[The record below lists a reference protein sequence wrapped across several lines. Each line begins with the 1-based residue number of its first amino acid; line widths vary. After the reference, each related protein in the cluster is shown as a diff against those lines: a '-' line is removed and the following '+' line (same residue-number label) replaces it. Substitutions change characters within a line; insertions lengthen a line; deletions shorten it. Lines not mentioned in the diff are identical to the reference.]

1 MRKNKK
7 KIMAVC
13 LSASL
18 VCGMIG
24 ATAYASSSDSDNKE
38 PDTKD
43 TAWEAA
49 GENETAA
56 EKDETVYVLAGAD
69 GSVNKII
76 VSDWI
81 KNTLGSASLYDA
93 SELTDV
99 VNVKGEESYTMNGEN
114 MRVWDAEGNDIYYQ
128 GNIEKELP
136 VKLSVT
142 YTLDKKA
149 VSPSE
154 LAGKSGHLTMRF
166 DYENNQYEMV
176 EIDGRQ
182 EKIYVPFAMVTGML
196 LDNAVFRNVEVSNGK
211 LINDGNRTVVVGI
224 ALPGL
229 QENLNIEKEDLDI
242 PDYVEISADVTD
254 FELMTTMTV
263 ATNEIFNQF
272 DDASLDDFDSLS
284 DSFGELTDAM
294 DQLMDGSA
302 QLYEGL
308 NTLYEKSGDLID
320 GINQLADGAKALKD
334 GTGELAAGAAMLADG
349 AGDMASG
356 IDQLLAGATELSSGT
371 ADLSAGT
378 AQLKSGSTELS
389 AGLDT
394 LSSNSA
400 ALNGGAKQV
409 FDTLLAAADS
419 QIAAAGLTV
428 DKLTIN
434 NYADVLDGVIASLD
448 EETIYDM
455 AYQAAL
461 KQVTEAVYAQ
471 ESAVRAAVTEAVKAQ
486 ITQKVREQVVPAVR
500 AAVKEQVL
508 AKFGMTTETYDA
520 AVAAGQIPEAQ
531 QKLIEAAIEAQMNTD
546 DVQAVITEQVNENVE
561 AQMASEEVAA
571 MIDAQTESQMQALI
585 DQNMASEKVQGQI
598 AAAVEKAE
606 DGVSGLVSLKA
617 QLDSYNEFYQGV
629 LTYTKGVDSAA
640 VGAAALKNGAGA
652 LEEGAAALDAGA
664 EAIKTGI
671 GVLKNGA
678 DSLKE
683 GTANLKGG
691 AGSLDSGAGDLYN
704 GILSLKD
711 GSDALAGG
719 VKQLRDGSMEL
730 SDGLKQFKEEGIQKL
745 ADVVD
750 GDLNGL
756 ITRLRAT
763 SDVSKNY
770 KSFSGISDEMEGQVK
785 FIYRTDSIKK

>member
-1 MRKNKK
+1 MKKNKK
-7 KIMAVC
+7 RIMAVC
-13 LSASL
+13 LSAAL

-24 ATAYASSSDSDNKE
+24 ATVYAAASESDNKK
-38 PDTKD
+38 PDTKPVVR
-43 TAWEAA
+43 EAA
-49 GENETAA
+49 GENEPAA

-81 KNTLGSASLYDA
+81 KNTLGSSSLHDT

-142 YTLDKKA
+142 YMLDGRT

-176 EIDGRQ
+176 EIDGKRK
-182 EKIYVPFAMVTGML
+182 KIYVPFAMVTGML
-196 LDNAVFRNVEVSNGK
+196 LDNDVFRNVEVSNGK
-211 LINDGNRTVVVGI
+211 LINDGDHTVVVGI

-229 QENLNIEKEDLDI
+229 QENLDIEKEDLDI

-263 ATNEIFNQF
+263 AANEIFNEF
-272 DDASLDDFDSLS
+272 DNASLDDFDSLS

-320 GINQLADGAKALKD
+320 GINQLADGAKVLKD
-334 GTGELAAGAAMLADG
+334 GTGELAAGTVTLDDG
-349 AGDMASG
+349 AGELVSG
-356 IDQLLAGATELSSGT
+356 IEQLLAGAAELSSGT
-371 ADLSAGT
+371 ADLSGGT

-428 DKLTIN
+428 EKLTID
-434 NYADVLDGVIASLD
+434 NYADVLNGVIASLD
-448 EETIYDM
+448 EEKVYDM
-455 AYQAAL
+455 AYQTAL
-461 KQVTEAVYAQ
+461 KQVTEAVEAQ
-471 ESAVRAAVTEAVKAQ
+471 RDVIRAAVAE
-486 ITQKVREQVVPAVR
+486 KVLESM
-500 AAVKEQVL
+500 
-508 AKFGMTTETYDA
+508 GMTSESYQA
-520 AVAAGQIPEAQ
+520 AVAAGIISEEQQAQ
-531 QKLIEAAIEAQMNTD
+531 IEA
-546 DVQAVITEQVNENVE
+546 V
-561 AQMASEEVAA
+561 
-571 MIDAQTESQMQALI
+571 IDAQTESQMRALI
-585 DQNMASEKVQGQI
+585 DQNMASEEVQGQI
-598 AAAVEKAE
+598 AAAVEKAGE
-606 DGVSGLVSLKA
+606 GASGLVSLKT
-617 QLDSYNEFYQGV
+617 QLDSYHEFYQGI
-629 LTYTKGVDSAA
+629 LAYTSGVDSAA
-640 VGAAALKNGAGA
+640 LGAAALKNGAVT
-652 LEEGAAALDAGA
+652 LDEGAAALDTGAGA
-664 EAIKTGI
+664 LKTGI
-671 GVLKNGA
+671 GALKGGA
-678 DSLKE
+678 DSLKK
-683 GTANLKGG
+683 GTADLKTG
-691 AGSLDSGAGDLYN
+691 AGSLDSGAGELYN
-704 GILSLKD
+704 GILLLKG
-711 GSDALAGG
+711 GSDALADG

-730 SDGLKQFKEEGIQKL
+730 RDGLKQFKEEGIQKL
-745 ADVVD
+745 ADAVA

-756 ITRLRAT
+756 ITRFRAT
-763 SDVSKNY
+763 ADVSKNY
-770 KSFSGISDEMEGQVK
+770 RSFSGISDEMDGQVK
-785 FIYRTDSIKK
+785 FVYRTDSIKR